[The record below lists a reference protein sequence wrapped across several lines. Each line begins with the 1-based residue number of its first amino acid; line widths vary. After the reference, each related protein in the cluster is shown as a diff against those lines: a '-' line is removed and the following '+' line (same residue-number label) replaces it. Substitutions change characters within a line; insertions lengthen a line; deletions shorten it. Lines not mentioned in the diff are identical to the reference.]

1 MKRIASLTV
10 IIHGKKY
17 VRHVVELSDDGKLIN
32 HYPLTHELPNTEWT
46 QETLIFD
53 NEAHIQR

>member
-1 MKRIASLTV
+1 M
-10 IIHGKKY
+10 
-17 VRHVVELSDDGKLIN
+17 ELSDDGKLIN